1 MSDKKKQFKSTSIT
15 SQSVNH
21 IKRELNYIT
30 FIHYILFCFNSF
42 SVQYLKTSL
51 WVFLTNA
58 VFAVM
63 NIKSSSENK
72 A

>member
-1 MSDKKKQFKSTSIT
+1 MKKTQFKSTSIT
-15 SQSVNH
+15 TVNH
-21 IKRELNYIT
+21 IKRELDDIT
-30 FIHYILFCFNSF
+30 FIHCILLCFNSF

-51 WVFLTNA
+51 RVFLTNA